1 MNGSQGDQKE
11 LIEAL
16 HRFSDSSEK
25 LLNMNSGNTTS
36 SIQVN
41 AGGVGVWICVCLC
54 CMMLVSVGI
63 GAVWMG
69 REFNRYDSDLS
80 ERKAESDRSQ
90 TYLSS
95 IYGRMPQW
103 MREEVEKEASSKL
116 AEKEKQN
123 AQR

>member
-1 MNGSQGDQKE
+1 METRIRGMEQSVKDIKDSLERIGAGRDASQNVNTIK
-11 LIEAL
+11 LEA
-16 HRFSDSSEK
+16 
-25 LLNMNSGNTTS
+25 GT
-36 SIQVN
+36 
-41 AGGVGVWICVCLC
+41 AGVWLCVCMC
-54 CMMLVSVGI
+54 GMMLVAMLM
-63 GAVWMG
+63 GAVWMS